1 MRRQEFWLIVYGTFL
16 ISLIGVISFLF
27 LLAEKNSSHLIWE
40 IWGHL
45 FPFPILYKAVVI
57 LLGATLLYQF
67 KEKWGNLM
75 QLAGMPSTN
84 GTKKMVSLKKI

>member
-16 ISLIGVISFLF
+16 SSLIGVISFLF

-57 LLGATLLYQF
+57 LLGATL
-67 KEKWGNLM
+67 
-75 QLAGMPSTN
+75 S
-84 GTKKMVSLKKI
+84 V